1 MSMHWMMQQLAKA
14 GSAMTAKEVKQSAYF
29 NPKPPGS
36 VQIGSAT
43 HRVLRKMATAPA
55 EWWAYRELAT
65 AFPSRSSFH
74 WALTLLRERGHI
86 EASRSDPRNTRN
98 MRYRLTPEG
107 QKAARKRP

>member
-1 MSMHWMMQQLAKA
+1 MDWMLRQLAQTGGA
-14 GSAMTAKEVKQSAYF
+14 TTAQEARRAAF

-36 VQIGSAT
+36 VQVGSAT
-43 HRVLRKMATAPA
+43 HHVLRKMATAPA
-55 EWWAYRELAT
+55 EWWAYRQLAVGVPT
-65 AFPSRSSFH
+65 RSSFH
-74 WALTLLRERGHI
+74 WALTLLLARGHI